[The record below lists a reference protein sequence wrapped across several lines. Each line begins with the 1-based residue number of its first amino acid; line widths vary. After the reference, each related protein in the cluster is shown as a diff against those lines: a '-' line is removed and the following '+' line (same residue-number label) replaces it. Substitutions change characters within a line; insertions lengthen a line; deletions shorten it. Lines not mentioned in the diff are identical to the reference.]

1 MTKVITE
8 HGKKLTF
15 DLGSSVEGSHEDGES
30 KSVNIYNYSHV
41 KNHSLLQIY
50 KYVYFI
56 LLKFSYFRKKVV
68 HPFLVYHFNMI
79 TVTYCIELVVFSNAD
94 QWSQEYN

>member
-8 HGKKLTF
+8 HGKILTF

-41 KNHSLLQIY
+41 QNHSLLQIY
-50 KYVYFI
+50 NMYI
-56 LLKFSYFRKKVV
+56 LFY
-68 HPFLVYHFNMI
+68 
-79 TVTYCIELVVFSNAD
+79 
-94 QWSQEYN
+94 